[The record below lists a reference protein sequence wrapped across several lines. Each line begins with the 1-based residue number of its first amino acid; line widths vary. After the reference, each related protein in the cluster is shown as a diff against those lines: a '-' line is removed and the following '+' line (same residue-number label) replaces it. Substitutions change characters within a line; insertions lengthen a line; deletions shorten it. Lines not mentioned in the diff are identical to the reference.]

1 MKRTA
6 TNDDD
11 DVYDDADGNYNDRDD
26 NARTTTTTQCDD
38 DDDDDEELFE
48 FPPCFDR
55 AAVEH
60 YGGVSNMAC
69 TMTSMASV
77 KTTPSFHGASP
88 PSSAYK
94 SHEPNSMRCL
104 SPMTPLNSFAAARLA
119 TWSRSLTLVQCL
131 QTEKVTNVFRQVSC
145 RSR

>member
-1 MKRTA
+1 MS
-6 TNDDD
+6 
-11 DVYDDADGNYNDRDD
+11 DAMYL
-26 NARTTTTTQCDD
+26 Q

-55 AAVEH
+55 AAVTAVSV
-60 YGGVSNMAC
+60 GALDSNMAC
-69 TMTSMASV
+69 AMTS
-77 KTTPSFHGASP
+77 TPSFHGASP

-94 SHEPNSMRCL
+94 SHEPNTMRCI
-104 SPMTPLNSFAAARLA
+104 SQMTPLNSFAAAMLA